1 VNAHDWQDRCAEV
14 ARLADALA
22 TAHEDDIVRWAL
34 GAARTWEEVAA
45 CAHWSGDAAGR
56 ERALG
61 EAALAFGRLA
71 SALRDAYDGH
81 PQVDVETIVEGIV
94 VAWAAGR
101 DDLAAALGQ
110 LPTQRYRP
118 RGRSKPDEP
127 LMFAAFAL
135 ASAARGNAPAEDRA
149 IAHAREAIATG
160 RTTDLTRARGA
171 VAPLLDGLEAVRRG
185 RARAL
190 DRAVAKLIRYHRW
203 RFRDRATPQTAL
215 DVMAS
220 GLARWA
226 ARHGVVSHL
235 ADPELA
241 PVTAEATRCS

>member
-1 VNAHDWQDRCAEV
+1 M
-14 ARLADALA
+14 ARLVDALA
-22 TAHEDDIVRWAL
+22 TPNDDDVVRWAL
-34 GAARTWEEVAA
+34 GAARIWEEAAA
-45 CAHWSGDAAGR
+45 CAHWSGDAAAR

-61 EAALAFGRLA
+61 EAALAFGRLT

-81 PQVDVETIVEGIV
+81 PQVDVQTIVEGIV

-101 DDLAAALGQ
+101 DDVAAALGR

-149 IAHAREAIATG
+149 IAHAREAIAAG

-190 DRAVAKLIRYHRW
+190 DRAVGKLIRYHRW
-203 RFRDRATPQTAL
+203 RFRERASPQAAL
-215 DVMAS
+215 DLMAS

-226 ARHGVVSHL
+226 ARQGVVSHL

-241 PVTAEATRCS
+241 PLASEAARCS